1 MTRMSRTQI
10 RQISCSPE
18 HFKRATFVLQ
28 LQQRY
33 PDFWIGLN
41 EVWRAGKGLSEWMR
55 DEDVVDKWLVDYVIA
70 TIKLWDSY
78 PSGPN
83 ATLRPGFLWFGIP
96 PDDCTV
102 MRPDFKPVFET
113 PHLIDR
119 RPDDLQKRV
128 SESSLDEIKAQSD
141 EFEFNKLEETPDEFR
156 KRMRE
161 QFEAQLTKYI
171 KSIRS
176 PYGHEAS
183 PSTLE
188 HAGWTV
194 AAFAGLTYAE
204 IVRLDLEGAPHHA
217 PEDTVRMAVNRFAGD
232 IDLTLPQ
239 KSRWRGTGGQ

>member
-1 MTRMSRTQI
+1 MSRTQI